1 LREVKRILLA
11 VDNPTRTGERPR
23 PVVKDVPV
31 ERSREPEHR
40 KKTFD
45 EYVSLEKP
53 HVDDDH
59 KAKRARH
66 DDREVLNLKDKE
78 KEKENGT
85 SKNGKATALESGP
98 KKEEDDQYDDAA
110 LKEIEKFLASTGGND
125 SKVVSTDSVAVEKG
139 AGERKNDDS
148 DPDVAVLWEDEEA
161 KAHREAQEAEE
172 RRKRRQEIAS
182 KYAHA
187 QPVSVPTSPVAAKS
201 APFSSPQSL
210 GRRRAHTVPETP
222 KSEVAVVDVSTLSTA
237 DASNGGSS
245 ISMPATVHL
254 AKLALGGGAEDEV
267 VQSGAEEKQPPIVGS
282 AVAAAVRA
290 VLPPKSATPDA
301 VAASGAAA
309 STEQDAER
317 RQLEAEKSALELEER
332 REQRG
337 AAAGYGGGYGAGGR
351 VEFDMFSASP
361 SAIEQLQDGR
371 KGYLGPNGKYGDTG
385 IGGRRAL
392 REALLDGEMVGGA
405 EDPHLQ
411 SNWDDGEGYYKARV
425 GELIGDRFQI
435 LGVVGKG
442 VFSTVLKCVDLRVGD
457 GTTHVAVKM
466 IRNNDTM
473 RKAAEKEKSILLS
486 IAEHDPDNKK
496 FCVRLLTHLEYRNH
510 VALVFEYHSMNL
522 RETLKKFGKDVG
534 INIGAVRMYG
544 RQLFV
549 ALKHLMDLRVV
560 HADIKLD
567 NILCS
572 ADLKQ
577 VSIADSGVSSQCVHT
592 RSNTCHVVTIQV
604 KLCDFGS
611 AFRETDT
618 DNDPTPYLV
627 SRFYRA
633 PEIIM
638 GMPCK

>member
-1 LREVKRILLA
+1 MSTSE
-11 VDNPTRTGERPR
+11 NPE
-23 PVVKDVPV
+23 
-31 ERSREPEHR
+31 SR
-40 KKTFD
+40 KKSY
-45 EYVSLEKP
+45 EQYVSSERFKT
-53 HVDDDH
+53 DDDF
-59 KAKRARH
+59 KAKRGRY
-66 DDREVLNLKDKE
+66 DDVAETSVVPTKDTKGNQSA
-78 KEKENGT
+78 KENDEPTKDNSADGQKQ
-85 SKNGKATALESGP
+85 KNA
-98 KKEEDDQYDDAA
+98 DDQYDEAA
-110 LKEIEKFLASTGGND
+110 LKEIESFLASTKSDRKSSSGAPKEG
-125 SKVVSTDSVAVEKG
+125 KG
-139 AGERKNDDS
+139 TDDS
-148 DPDVAVLWEDEEA
+148 DPEDVLLWEDEEEKA
-161 KAHREAQEAEE
+161 KREAAEAEE
-172 RRKRRQEIAS
+172 RRRRRQEIAS
-182 KYAHA
+182 KYASA
-187 QPVSVPTSPVAAKS
+187 SVPTSPAGTKHNT
-201 APFSSPQSL
+201 FSPQGTAL
-210 GRRRAHTVPETP
+210 RQRAHTVPDTP
-222 KSEVAVVDVSTLSTA
+222 KSEVAIVDASTLSA

-245 ISMPATVHL
+245 ISMPTTMHL
-254 AKLALGGGAEDEV
+254 AKLDLGDAVEAGAAPGRST
-267 VQSGAEEKQPPIVGS
+267 SGNNVDQLPIKGS

-290 VLPPKSATPDA
+290 VLPPLEVRSPDETPA
-301 VAASGAAA
+301 PTGAAA
-309 STEQDAER
+309 VLIAQDSDG
-317 RQLEAEKSALELEER
+317 RQLEVEKTALELEER

-337 AAAGYGGGYGAGGR
+337 ATKGYGGGYGAGGR
-351 VEFDMFSASP
+351 VEFDMFSSSP
-361 SAIEQLQDGR
+361 SLIEQQGR
-371 KGYLGPNGKYGDTG
+371 QGYLGANGKYADTG

-392 REALLDGEMVGGA
+392 REALLDGEGVGRVTGEG

-411 SNWDDGEGYYKARV
+411 SNWDDGEGYYKARI

-442 VFSTVLKCVDLRVGD
+442 VFSTVLKCVDLRAGD
-457 GTTHVAVKM
+457 GTSNVAVKM

-510 VALVFEYHSMNL
+510 VALVFEYQSMNL

-572 ADLKQ
+572 ADL
-577 VSIADSGVSSQCVHT
+577 
-592 RSNTCHVVTIQV
+592 RQV

-633 PEIIM
+633 PEIIL
-638 GMPCK
+638 GMPCECPHCALILDFLTL